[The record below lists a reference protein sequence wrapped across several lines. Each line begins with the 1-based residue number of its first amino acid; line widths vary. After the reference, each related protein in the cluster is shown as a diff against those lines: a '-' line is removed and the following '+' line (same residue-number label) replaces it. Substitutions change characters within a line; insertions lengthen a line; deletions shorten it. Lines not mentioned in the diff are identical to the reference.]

1 MPVSLGPSAL
11 VREALVVVVAA
22 AAIARFGG
30 DHASTLIG
38 LLFLGACHL
47 RSWRLD
53 DARVQADGLALGG
66 LAAPLVD
73 RRTSV
78 LRGAVALVAAVALT
92 FPPFVVG
99 WVAFV
104 RPRAP
109 FDVVRA
115 FTDLRPLAEIV
126 LVALPEEAYFRGYV
140 QSRLAERTGG
150 RLGPITHANLV
161 GSALF
166 ALGHFGTSV
175 SIARASVFFPSLL
188 FGLLRER
195 TGGVVV
201 PTLYHALCNVL
212 SRVLFQGFGLA

>member
-1 MPVSLGPSAL
+1 MSEGVGAL
-11 VREALVVVVAA
+11 VREGLVVVVAA

-30 DHASTLIG
+30 EHASTLIG

-47 RSWRLD
+47 RSWRFE
-53 DARVQADGLALGG
+53 DARVHADGLALGG
-66 LAAPLVD
+66 LAAPLAD
-73 RRTSV
+73 RRASLV
-78 LRGAVALVAAVALT
+78 RGTLALVAALALT
-92 FPPFVVG
+92 FPPFALG

-109 FDVVRA
+109 FDVARA
-115 FTDLRPLAEIV
+115 LTDLRPLAELV
-126 LVALPEEAYFRGYV
+126 LVALPEEAFFRGYL
-140 QSRLAERTGG
+140 QSRLAERVPG
-150 RLGPITHANLV
+150 RLGLVTHANLV
-161 GSALF
+161 ASALF

-201 PTLYHALCNVL
+201 PALYHALCNVL
-212 SRVLFQGFGLA
+212 SRLLFQGFGLT